1 MYKAKLEG
9 QCICEVTENVHIKE
23 SGEEGEKK
31 KKTGLRASER
41 MVNCR
46 TKC

>member
-23 SGEEGEKK
+23 SRGGRREEKEDRPEGK
-31 KKTGLRASER
+31 
-41 MVNCR
+41 
-46 TKC
+46 